1 MTKAAIFHT
10 SAATLNLFQN
20 LTASTMPG
28 VEIVHFVE
36 ESMIREVM
44 KNGGPSPDINARI
57 AAYVQAAEKAGCAIF
72 MTACS
77 SIGASVEQ
85 CQFLTRMPVT
95 RIDEAMVEEAIQKG
109 PRIAVLAT
117 VETTLKP
124 TLEYIHRKAREA
136 GKEIDVQ
143 PTLMADAFK
152 ALLDGDNETHD
163 QIVSAGLLA
172 ALGTADVVVLAQAS
186 MARVMK
192 DLPPS
197 DVPIL
202 TSPERGI
209 NRLKERVERLP

>member
-1 MTKAAIFHT
+1 MAKAAIFHT
-10 SAATLNLFQN
+10 SAATLGLFQT
-20 LTASTMPG
+20 LTAKFMPD

-57 AAYVQAAEKAGCAIF
+57 AGYVQAAEKAGCAVF

-95 RIDEAMVEEAIQKG
+95 RIDEAMVEEAIEKG

-124 TLEYIHRKAREA
+124 TLEYIERKARAA
-136 GKEIDVQ
+136 GKQITVL
-143 PTLMADAFK
+143 PTLMAEAFK
-152 ALLDGDNETHD
+152 ALLAGDNETHD
-163 QIVSAGLLA
+163 RIVSNGLHE
-172 ALGTADVVVLAQAS
+172 ALGAADVVVLAQAS
-186 MARVMK
+186 MARVMSNM
-192 DLPPS
+192 PPS
-197 DVPIL
+197 VAPIL
-202 TSPERGI
+202 TSPERGVQ
-209 NRLKERVERLP
+209 RLKERIAGLS

>member
-1 MTKAAIFHT
+1 MAKAAIFHT
-10 SAATLNLFQN
+10 SAATLGLFQN
-20 LTASTMPG
+20 LTAKFIPD

-57 AAYVQAAEKAGCAIF
+57 AGYVQAAEKAGCAIF

-95 RIDEAMVEEAIQKG
+95 RIDEAMVEEAIEKG

-124 TLEYIHRKAREA
+124 TLEYIERKAHA
-136 GKEIDVQ
+136 SGKQITVV
-143 PTLMADAFK
+143 PTLMAEAFK
-152 ALLDGDNETHD
+152 SLLAGDNETHD
-163 QIVSAGLLA
+163 RIVSAGLHE

-186 MARVMK
+186 MARVMNNM
-192 DLPPS
+192 PPS
-197 DVPIL
+197 KVPVL

-209 NRLKERVERLP
+209 QRFKEKIERLP